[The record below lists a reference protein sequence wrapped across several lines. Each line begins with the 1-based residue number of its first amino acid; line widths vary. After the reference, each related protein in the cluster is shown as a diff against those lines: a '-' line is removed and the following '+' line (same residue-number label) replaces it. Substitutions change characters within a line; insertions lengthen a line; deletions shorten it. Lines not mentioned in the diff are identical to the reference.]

1 MKKYI
6 LIVATLF
13 TAGISGCKKDYLS
26 QEVNPNAPS
35 VTTPQLSLAGALAT
49 SANIVTYDYEG
60 QGVWAGYFTTSG
72 NYVPNTTLNQF
83 NLTTGSLNGDWGDWY
98 GNLTN
103 YNLLQNLA
111 AKDPSLAN
119 FQAIAIIMKAY
130 GFQHLVDEFND
141 VPYSQAFQPATILF
155 PGYDKGSAIYEDLGK
170 QLDNAITI
178 IKGASGAVNPGTSD
192 IVFGGN
198 MAGWEKFANSLKLRL
213 AMRVSTKSASD
224 PLIADL
230 ASTESVGYLDGTL
243 DAELNPGYS
252 NTSGKQNPFYS
263 SFGVD
268 ATGNPGGNEVY
279 YRAPAYEITTM
290 IGYNDPRAAS
300 MYAPV
305 SSDWPNVVI
314 RGNTFGDPLA
324 KANPLTSSI
333 GPGLAQS
340 SSQNSILFSGAE
352 SLFLQAEAVEIG
364 ALPAGSAGLS
374 TGYTGN
380 GATGGSAQA
389 LYEGGI
395 VASFIAS
402 QAGGTYAPV
411 PADGSGNPITAG
423 QTPTTPN
430 FVWTAPSAA
439 TSTALAQT
447 YLAQTVANVGW
458 TTSATTKT
466 GALAAIYT
474 QKWFALTG
482 LFPFEAWNEQRR
494 TGLPAIPTSVDPARV
509 NPIPPYRVLYP
520 QSELSTNATN
530 LGKEGTINPFSSKI
544 FWQQ

>member
-26 QEVNPNAPS
+26 QEVNPNSPS
-35 VTTPQLSLAGALAT
+35 VTTPQLSLAAALST

-60 QGVWAGYFTTSG
+60 EGVWAGYFTTSG

-103 YNLLQNLA
+103 YNLLQGIA

-130 GFQHLVDEFND
+130 GFQHLVDQFND

-170 QLDNAITI
+170 QLDNAIAI
-178 IKGASGAVNPGTSD
+178 IKGASGAVNPGSSD

-198 MAGWEKFANSLKLRL
+198 MAGWEKFANSIKLRL
-213 AMRVSTKSASD
+213 AMRVSTKSPSD

-230 ASTESVGYLDGTL
+230 ASTESLGYLDGNL
-243 DAELNPGYS
+243 DAEANPGYA

-263 SFGVD
+263 TFGVD
-268 ATGNPGGNEVY
+268 ANANPGGDEVY
-279 YRAPAYEITTM
+279 YRAPAFEVTTL
-290 IGYNDPRAAS
+290 INLNDPRVS
-300 MYAPV
+300 SFFAPV
-305 SSDWPNVVI
+305 SNSWPAVVF

-364 ALPAGSAGLS
+364 ALPAGSSGLS
-374 TGYTGN
+374 AGSTAN
-380 GATGGSAQA
+380 GATAGSAQA

-439 TSTALAQT
+439 TSAALAET
-447 YLAQTVANVGW
+447 YLTQSTVNVGW
-458 TTSATTKT
+458 AASATSTQ

-474 QKWFALTG
+474 QKWIALTG
-482 LFPFEAWNEQRR
+482 LFPFEAWNSERR
-494 TGLPAIPTSVDPARV
+494 TGIPAIPTSVDPSRV

-520 QSELSTNATN
+520 TSELNTNAVN
-530 LGKEGTINPFSSKI
+530 LGKEGTINVFSSKI